1 MKAAAERQLQRSD
14 LPWTIVR
21 AEAFLELYQS
31 ARYIAADHI
40 LIAAHHH
47 ISSSLPRL
55 NLLRPPRSAT
65 HLSGHNDL
73 ARPG

>member
-31 ARYIAADHI
+31 ARYIAADGI
-40 LIAAHHH
+40 LEIAAHH
-47 ISSSLPRL
+47 ISSNLPRR
-55 NLLRPPRSAT
+55 NLRPPRSAT